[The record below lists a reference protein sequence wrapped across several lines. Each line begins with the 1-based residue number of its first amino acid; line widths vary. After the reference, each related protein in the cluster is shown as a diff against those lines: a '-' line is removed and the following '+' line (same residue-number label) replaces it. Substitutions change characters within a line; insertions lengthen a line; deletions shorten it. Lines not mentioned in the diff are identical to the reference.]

1 MTDSVMQHPDDKFLA
16 DAHAYL
22 CSASFALRRRINT
35 QTTHDLAN
43 GRFTRLLALSER
55 LGALERLADEAGRL
69 VLEGASPAPALSA
82 SREVEQ

>member
-35 QTTHDLAN
+35 QVTRDLAN

-55 LGALERLADEAGRL
+55 LGALERIADEAGRL
-69 VLEGASPAPALSA
+69 VLETTSPAPVPSA
-82 SREVEQ
+82 SRELEQ